1 MVLYFVFTIIFT
13 VSTLIVLTCLKNE
26 LKKFNKRLARA
37 DSKETDLVTDI
48 KQLDRMMARYAYVP

>member
-48 KQLDRMMARYAYVP
+48 KQLDRMMAR